1 MTKLKKLSI
10 CATDIEGTLEDLPP
24 SIDID
29 DFNCDPLICSDGVET
44 GGHKRKVGG
53 IFEL

>member
-29 DFNCDPLICSDGVET
+29 DFNCDPLIYSDENKT
-44 GGHKRKVGG
+44 SSKRNVGQ